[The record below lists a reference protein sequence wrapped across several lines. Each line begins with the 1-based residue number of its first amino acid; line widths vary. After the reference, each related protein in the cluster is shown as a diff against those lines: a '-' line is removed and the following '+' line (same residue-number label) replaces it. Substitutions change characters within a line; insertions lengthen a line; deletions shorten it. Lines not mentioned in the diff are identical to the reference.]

1 MAETLKRYNSS
12 ANNGQ
17 GGWVNVEPIIIG
29 QNVFGSDDNA
39 TTQLL
44 DSDDQINS
52 AFLSNYVD
60 KSSTQTITGAKTF
73 HNTSTDASTIAL
85 VLKANNMH
93 LGTNPSSNHF
103 NSINFTDDNNSTV
116 SKFSAIQTSDGW
128 SGFLAG
134 AGSDPTN
141 PQNNLL
147 MIANGNSKLLLIP
160 PTASHGSSAVRKDY
174 YATNTV
180 TGVSFDSTNG
190 KFVYTKNSSNTDIVA
205 LDSAIS
211 QTSTK
216 PVQNK
221 AIPLYIAS
229 RGENLLTNG
238 TGLLGTN
245 YNFSA
250 FTFDKSDTYY
260 AGGCFKHTGGRIEPK
275 TDEYM
280 PVDVSQTYEI
290 SYYARSS
297 SSTSTLYDYLAM
309 YDIDK
314 NEISAKHIMWIA
326 GSTTTLAQQL
336 KNGDTKVYLT
346 SVAGFNKNASAT
358 YQKGLIFWNY
368 QNSGGYTYGTETY
381 SRNVYTNL
389 WSGSSS
395 FDTTNNTIT
404 LASAWN
410 KGTIP
415 AGTSVSQSND
425 GSTYTYMTTGA
436 AGSTNWF
443 NRKATMS
450 GVGKNNASGKF
461 REGTAFVKLGWL
473 VDQNSEANVTW
484 KLSTLSVAKL
494 IPTTYLKSASVSGST
509 LTLTKQ
515 DNSTVT
521 FTPSGSGS
529 GVTSVNGDI
538 GAITDVAKTN
548 ADNHF
553 SADQTIYTG
562 SLKLGG
568 PMATS
573 LYPITLYSGGSDD
586 ENVTIT
592 LPNQT
597 GTLALLTTITIS
609 DSQIV
614 SQSPLVVNLTSEQ
627 QAIIEEL
634 NNTIIKIDL
643 TTEISTPYGNMPL
656 YKAMEL
662 DSPYAWIKRNAVKNI
677 GNTTNGAVLYE
688 FICNNNDIDASANLT
703 KLGNIGIYYFFQT
716 VGTYSTY
723 NKKIIISSAKIT
735 LSTLSHATNLVN
747 GSNGGLQMNNSS
759 SGYGS
764 TGERA
769 VSLHNT
775 SLASGAHSVAIGLNN
790 TASGYGSFATG
801 SNNTTSGTYSVSIG
815 NNNSVSGDSSFVSGA
830 YLTSSANYQ
839 TVIGKC
845 NVADSNQA
853 FIIGGGSASNDR
865 KNIFTVSDTGYV
877 KCVGLTDGTTT
888 KTLTQVL
895 SASGSSGTPYVSNTS
910 LQQTQNTNTFYDYG
924 NKGVPVTGE
933 IHLSNE
939 QIEFSQGSGSNG
951 IVNEYSG
958 QILADEFDVDLV
970 TPSSIVWSECEGV
983 ENNNN
988 VLTLEKNY
996 TYQFSIVNNLG
1007 IICRWAN
1014 GVIEAPVISSFV
1026 YPNVTW
1032 GAISGAT
1039 NYNVAI
1045 LKDSNYIPTPMG
1057 GIDTTN
1063 TTLNVSNYFSQSQLS
1078 TPTNVSASPSST
1090 SIVVTYSSVSNA
1102 NQYTIYY
1109 KTSSASSYS
1118 STTSTSTSKTIS
1130 GLSAN
1135 TSYSVYVVA
1144 NNTSTSTLSAR
1155 VKAMSPSLVDN
1166 TSEAVTCTYNPYTN
1180 SSGSTPVTTL
1190 TKLSTPSPSISG
1202 SVVSWSSIS
1211 GATYYIVTTSDGHAS
1226 GNLSATS
1233 YNLSTWYDGSS
1244 AVNVT
1249 VYVTAYSSNNSSAV
1263 SNGVAY
1269 TITI

>member
-1 MAETLKRYNSS
+1 MAKPLTITRYDGTEQTWESLN
-12 ANNGQ
+12 
-17 GGWVNVEPIIIG
+17 PITVG
-29 QNVFGSDDNA
+29 QNVYGSGDNA
-39 TTQLL
+39 TTPLL
-44 DSDDQINS
+44 NSSNQINS
-52 AFLSNYVD
+52 VFLTNYVD
-60 KSSTQTITGAKTF
+60 KSSAQTIIGTKTF
-73 HNTSTDASTIAL
+73 GNSSNVADVKVQNGAL
-85 VLKANNMH
+85 VL
-93 LGTNPSSNHF
+93 GG
-103 NSINFTDDNNSTV
+103 V
-116 SKFSAIQTSDGW
+116 
-128 SGFLAG
+128 
-134 AGSDPTN
+134 AGS
-141 PQNNLL
+141 
-147 MIANGNSKLLLIP
+147 
-160 PTASHGSSAVRKDY
+160 
-174 YATNTV
+174 
-180 TGVSFDSTNG
+180 
-190 KFVYTKNSSNTDIVA
+190 
-205 LDSAIS
+205 
-211 QTSTK
+211 
-216 PVQNK
+216 
-221 AIPLYIAS
+221 
-229 RGENLLTNG
+229 
-238 TGLLGTN
+238 
-245 YNFSA
+245 
-250 FTFDKSDTYY
+250 
-260 AGGCFKHTGGRIEPK
+260 
-275 TDEYM
+275 
-280 PVDVSQTYEI
+280 VSQTTSKISFQDTSNTELHYIKANTSGVIFSSAGNNYGFYNYGFTPTANNILDLGRDGNYASGRWNNIHLAGSLIKYNGTTGYNLTLPNKTGTVALTSDIPANEI
-290 SYYARSS
+290 YWAVYGTTTGEEIAQAITDGKYVCCKYNNSIYGNVMLHSGESRYYLTGIYGSYTRRAVRC
-297 SSTSTLYDYLAM
+297 STSGATWTTSDTTFL
-309 YDIDK
+309 
-314 NEISAKHIMWIA
+314 
-326 GSTTTLAQQL
+326 GSFKVDNTT
-336 KNGDTKVYLT
+336 
-346 SVAGFNKNASAT
+346 FNAS
-358 YQKGLIFWNY
+358 
-368 QNSGGYTYGTETY
+368 SYTI
-381 SRNVYTNL
+381 
-389 WSGSSS
+389 
-395 FDTTNNTIT
+395 NTIN
-404 LASAWN
+404 AN
-410 KGTIP
+410 
-415 AGTSVSQSND
+415 
-425 GSTYTYMTTGA
+425 Y
-436 AGSTNWF
+436 
-443 NRKATMS
+443 
-450 GVGKNNASGKF
+450 NASSNKLA
-461 REGTAFVKLGWL
+461 TAS
-473 VDQNSEANVTW
+473 D
-484 KLSTLSVAKL
+484 
-494 IPTTYLKSASVSGST
+494 IPSTYLKGASVSNDT

-515 DNSTVT
+515 DNTTVT

-529 GVTSVNGDI
+529 GDTNNYSMAYNLVVNSNGYQYNGYKFADVTISGLNYTIKQFQVSTTSVKVTDTSTIKAYLKVMTGRDRLPEYDEDCPINDFIICTSNNTMWKMQYDSTNGLL
-538 GAITDVAKTN
+538 AIRV
-548 ADNHF
+548 DNSPF
-553 SADQTIYTG
+553 ANSIQ
-562 SLKLGG
+562 
-568 PMATS
+568 
-573 LYPITLYSGGSDD
+573 
-586 ENVTIT
+586 TIT
-592 LPNQT
+592 LAST
-597 GTLALLTTITIS
+597 
-609 DSQIV
+609 QIV
-614 SQSPLVVNLTSEQ
+614 SQTPLVVSLTEAQQSIVENLKNS
-627 QAIIEEL
+627 
-634 NNTIIKIDL
+634 IIKID
-643 TTEISTPYGNMPL
+643 ISAFYTAIG
-656 YKAMEL
+656 L

-677 GNTTNGAVLYE
+677 GDNTNGAVTYE
-688 FICNNNDIDASANLT
+688 FVCSSNDIDSSGNMS
-703 KLGNIGIYYFFQT
+703 KLGSLGIYYFYQT

-723 NKKIIISSAKIT
+723 NKKIIIASGKIN
-735 LSTLSHATNLVN
+735 LSTISHATNLVN
-747 GSNGGLQMNNSS
+747 GSNGGLQMNNSA

-769 VSLHNT
+769 ISLHNT
-775 SLASGAHSVAIGLNN
+775 SLASGAHSVAIGLSN

-815 NNNSVSGDSSFVSGA
+815 NNNSVSGDSSLVSGA
-830 YLTSSANYQ
+830 YLTSSTNYQ

-845 NVADSNQA
+845 NVADSNQV

-933 IHLSNE
+933 IHYSNE

-958 QILADEFDVDLV
+958 QILADEYDVDLV
-970 TPSSIVWSECEGV
+970 TPNSIVWSECEGV

-1057 GIDTTN
+1057 GIETTN

-1078 TPTNVSASPSST
+1078 TPTNVSLSPSAT
-1090 SIVVTYSSVSNA
+1090 SIVVTYNSVSNA

-1135 TSYSVYVVA
+1135 TNYSVYVVA

-1166 TSEAVTCTYNPYTN
+1166 TSEAVTCTYSPYTN
-1180 SSGSTPVTTL
+1180 SGESTPVTTL

-1233 YNLSTWYDGSS
+1233 YNLNTWYDGSS

-1263 SNGVAY
+1263 SNGVTY